1 MGLWG
6 ALFSNKPRLMLH
18 LFSVAFLAL
27 LCIILFFWEKKHDK
41 TIQLLG
47 VARLETPHPS
57 PARVAVVRAPR
68 KRVNSARPPLHRCGS
83 RGGSRW
89 WRF

>member
-1 MGLWG
+1 MGCPIFKQTQTHVTFVFRS
-6 ALFSNKPRLMLH
+6 FSR
-18 LFSVAFLAL
+18 
-27 LCIILFFWEKKHDK
+27 IIMHYSFFWEKKHDK